1 MSVIFW
7 AGLTQVNSSCATA
20 KVGPNRRTRPAVRR
34 REMGARSTLN
44 TNPGCLDIYGPQC
57 DILGRP
63 NSSKLTRAPRGASAA
78 DTICPGATVLESE
91 YVLTCIHSIKAL
103 TN

>member
-44 TNPGCLDIYGPQC
+44 TNPGYSDIYGPQC
-57 DILGRP
+57 DIWAGLTQV
-63 NSSKLTRAPRGASAA
+63 NSHARQGEQVQRTRSVRVPPS
-78 DTICPGATVLESE
+78 
-91 YVLTCIHSIKAL
+91 
-103 TN
+103 

>member
-34 REMGARSTLN
+34 REMGARTMGENGAQVECGGGGGGGGEAAAHRASGNACRHGLSGQWSEET
-44 TNPGCLDIYGPQC
+44 
-57 DILGRP
+57 
-63 NSSKLTRAPRGASAA
+63 TR
-78 DTICPGATVLESE
+78 L
-91 YVLTCIHSIKAL
+91 AL
-103 TN
+103 TVRHLRRADGGE